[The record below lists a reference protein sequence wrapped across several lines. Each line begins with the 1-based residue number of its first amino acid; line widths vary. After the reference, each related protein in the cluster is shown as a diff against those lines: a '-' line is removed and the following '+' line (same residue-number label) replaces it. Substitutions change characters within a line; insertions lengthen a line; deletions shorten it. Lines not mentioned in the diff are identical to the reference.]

1 MPFSGGAV
9 DSEEGRVEES
19 VFREVVKL
27 SSREGRVW
35 MVAAAAAAAAAMREG
50 GIDLA
55 WCLEIFGDWI
65 ALAFFFLCWSTASAR
80 RLDDLHFWR
89 WGHPGQLIVQLRI
102 DGFGGSSIPIL
113 LLKG

>member
-35 MVAAAAAAAAAMREG
+35 MVAAAAAAAMRVRG
-50 GIDLA
+50 MS
-55 WCLEIFGDWI
+55 WCGVLGWDSSG
-65 ALAFFFLCWSTASAR
+65 FFFLR
-80 RLDDLHFWR
+80 VGVL
-89 WGHPGQLIVQLRI
+89 LR
-102 DGFGGSSIPIL
+102 PAA
-113 LLKG
+113 